1 MSQWHY
7 NDDGQQKGPISLDEL
22 KAKIA
27 ANELNR
33 NSLVW
38 QVGTKDWAEVQ
49 NFPELVEQVQSPP
62 PLPKSVTVA
71 AGSRGAATAVADALP
86 ALGISLFVV
95 GIILA
100 IAIPQFKDNIGLIA
114 VSILVGLG
122 IAVALV
128 MSLRPR
134 QDLSP
139 PSHAWRRFFAKILD
153 VEIAML
159 AGLLAVIVISPESK
173 SSFAAAFFGATLV
186 VWILFEVPMKGKSLG
201 RYLFGVQL
209 VPAND
214 KGEQPDYFVR
224 FLKLSFFGMAL
235 GLPIVS
241 MIASS
246 LAYKRLRET
255 GTSKWDEGHFSVTY
269 RKGVGLPL
277 VGVLL
282 LLVFAGVQGIISQIT
297 ESRIS
302 RTMDTENSFPVRSK
316 SHPTPSLSPS
326 PTSPHKQAAPAPL
339 DGNSMPPTWDD
350 VRKLYPGWSDEDI
363 YKNIA
368 EHNNRPVDW
377 VRDYLRGYYGKP

>member
-7 NDDGQQKGPISLDEL
+7 NDGGQQRGPISLDEL

-62 PLPKSVTVA
+62 PLPKSVTIA
-71 AGSRGAATAVADALP
+71 ASSRNILTALLDALP
-86 ALGISLFVV
+86 PLFLGLLVGGIMFGISYHFFQEHQWLLVV
-95 GIILA
+95 MA
-100 IAIPQFKDNIGLIA
+100 IVLVFFCGSLIYAFIPSGNK
-114 VSILVGLG
+114 
-122 IAVALV
+122 
-128 MSLRPR
+128 
-134 QDLSP
+134 SP
-139 PSHAWRRFFAKILD
+139 PHHAWRRFFAKVLD
-153 VEIAML
+153 VDIAML
-159 AGLLAVIVISPESK
+159 AGLLAVVVISPESE
-173 SSFAAAFFGATLV
+173 SSFAASFFGATLI

-246 LAYKRLRET
+246 FAYKRLRET
-255 GTSKWDEGHFSVTY
+255 GTCKWDEGHFAVTY
-269 RKGVGLPL
+269 RKGVALPL

-282 LLVFAGVQGIISQIT
+282 LLVFAGIHGVINKT
-297 ESRIS
+297 VESL
-302 RTMDTENSFPVRSK
+302 
-316 SHPTPSLSPS
+316 LS
-326 PTSPHKQAAPAPL
+326 
-339 DGNSMPPTWDD
+339 G
-350 VRKLYPGWSDEDI
+350 
-363 YKNIA
+363 
-368 EHNNRPVDW
+368 
-377 VRDYLRGYYGKP
+377 